1 MLYSDLPKNSK
12 KRFLVITVDG
22 LQDTARQTFGALRGL
37 PHNRLEAILYEA
49 SKTGIGKI
57 QDWLVKNSGWAED
70 AMQYIGGQNRA
81 DFFKSLRESAK
92 SAVRALF
99 ADIF

>member
-70 AMQYIGGQNRA
+70 AMQYFLMLFVCNGARGERRELRA
-81 DFFKSLRESAK
+81 ARTTLR
-92 SAVRALF
+92 
-99 ADIF
+99 